1 MKLHG
6 LRVLVVAGSL
16 LVSLPAAADP
26 VDVLFGEGVAAAQA
40 GQVEV
45 AYEKLK
51 AAWALRQ
58 TYDIAASLAVVENA
72 LKKHRDAA
80 EHFQFALDNFP
91 PMTAA
96 DKRQQL
102 EQGLAEA
109 RKNVGELK
117 INVAPGAEVEVNGRA
132 VGMSPLKA
140 PVFVDPG
147 QATVTCKK
155 KDFGEGQALV
165 QVNIG
170 EAKDVTV
177 EIKIT
182 TGPGG
187 EAEDKPIWPTI
198 VLSVVGAAGIGA
210 GIGLTVVGFQK
221 NGEAEDLAGTCGL
234 GPDCVTQGDDL
245 IDQANTFVGVG
256 GAMFGVG
263 GAALLGVLIYN
274 LVPQDSST
282 EKAAFAPIISPSEAG
297 LSATLRF

>member
-1 MKLHG
+1 MKLSS
-6 LRVLVVAGSL
+6 LQALVVIGAL
-16 LVSLPAAADP
+16 VVSLPAAAEP
-26 VDVLFGEGVAAAQA
+26 VDVLFKEGVAAAQA

-58 TYDIAASLAVVENA
+58 TYDIGASLAVVENA
-72 LKKHRDAA
+72 LGKHRDAA
-80 EHFQFALDNFP
+80 EHFQFALDNYP
-91 PMTAA
+91 PMSGD
-96 DKRQQL
+96 DKRKQL

-117 INVAPGAEVEVNGRA
+117 INVAPGADVEVNGRM
-132 VGMSPLKA
+132 VGTSPLKS

-147 QATVTCKK
+147 QTTVTCKK
-155 KDFGEGQALV
+155 KNFGEGQALV

-177 EIKIT
+177 EIKVT
-182 TGPGG
+182 TGGG
-187 EAEDKPIWPTI
+187 EETEKPIWPSI
-198 VLSVVGAAGIGA
+198 VLGIVGAAGVGA

-221 NGEAEDLAGTCGL
+221 NSEAEDLAGSCGL

-263 GAALLGVLIYN
+263 GAALIGVLIYN
-274 LVPQDSST
+274 LVPSEAS
-282 EKAAFAPIISPSEAG
+282 EKAAFSPIVSPTEAG
-297 LSATLRF
+297 LTATLRF

>member
-1 MKLHG
+1 MKLRALG
-6 LRVLVVAGSL
+6 ALVLIGSL
-16 LVSLPAAADP
+16 AISQPAMADP
-26 VDVLFGEGVAAAQA
+26 VDVLFAEGVSAAQA

-140 PVFVDPG
+140 PVFVEPG

-165 QVNIG
+165 EVKIG

-182 TGPGG
+182 TGGG
-187 EAEDKPIWPTI
+187 EEAEKPIWPSI
-198 VLSVVGAAGIGA
+198 VLGIVGAAGVGA

-221 NGEAEDLAGTCGL
+221 NSEAEDLAGSCGL
-234 GPDCVTQGDDL
+234 GPSCVTQGDEL
-245 IDQANTFVGVG
+245 IDEANTFVGVG

>member
-1 MKLHG
+1 MKLPALQALVLMGG
-6 LRVLVVAGSL
+6 LLI
-16 LVSLPAAADP
+16 SLPAKADP

-40 GQVEV
+40 GQIEV

-58 TYDIAASLAVVENA
+58 TYDIAASLAVVEAA
-72 LKKHRDAA
+72 LNKHRDAA

-102 EQGLAEA
+102 EQGLAES
-109 RKNVGELK
+109 RKKVGELT
-117 INVAPGAEVEVNGRA
+117 IDVAAGAEVEVNGRM
-132 VGMSPLKA
+132 VGVAPLKG
-140 PVFVDPG
+140 PVFVEPG
-147 QATVTCKK
+147 QTTVTCKK

-170 EAKDVTV
+170 EAKDVKV
-177 EIKIT
+177 EIRIT
-182 TGPGG
+182 TGGE
-187 EAEDKPIWPTI
+187 EAEKPIWPTI

-210 GIGLTVVGFQK
+210 GIGLTVVAFQK
-221 NGEAEDLAGTCGL
+221 NSEAEDLAGTCGL

-245 IDQANTFVGVG
+245 IGEANTFVGVG
-256 GAMFGVG
+256 GAMFGLG

-274 LVPQDSST
+274 LVPADSTT
-282 EKAAFAPIISPSEAG
+282 EKAAIVPIISPSEAG